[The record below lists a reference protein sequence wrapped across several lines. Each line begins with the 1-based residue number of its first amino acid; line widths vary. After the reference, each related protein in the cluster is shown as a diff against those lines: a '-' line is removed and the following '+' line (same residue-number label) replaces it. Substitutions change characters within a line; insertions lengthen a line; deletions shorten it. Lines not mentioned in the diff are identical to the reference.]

1 MQIPFNIPVDADAE
15 WAILENIIRT
25 ILSERDA
32 QTALQDEVVARMQQV
47 WVDHQ
52 FSHTVTIPD
61 DEQGQGPCN
70 QTDLWTLVTGSRTG
84 ASQGLEL
91 RPVLRLH
98 FLARMLSPA
107 LTPAD

>member
-61 DEQGQGPCN
+61 DEQGQGM
-70 QTDLWTLVTGSRTG
+70 QAV
-84 ASQGLEL
+84 LEL
-91 RPVLRLH
+91 HSAMKAHVTKLIFGRLLLEVE
-98 FLARMLSPA
+98 LAQAKGLN
-107 LTPAD
+107 

>member
-61 DEQGQGPCN
+61 DEQGQGM
-70 QTDLWTLVTGSRTG
+70 QAVLVTGSRTG